1 MSKTKKRS
9 RGRRNKSYLQTHKRS
24 VLAISAVIVLLI
36 AVVSVNAMT
45 LRAKEKAYRAQETEL
60 EEVKTE
66 ETVETAEEAVEN
78 ADEVEEAKIEK
89 EPVLSFEYDVKNE
102 EEERAFL
109 AFQKKFVYAH
119 NWKITAAFGV
129 VAVLFIVSIV
139 RNPSGYLNWVLAFI
153 CLAIIVLTWYNTRR
167 IRKYLMQALKPLED
181 DKYVF
186 TLYDDSFKIETLPTE
201 EEKQEEDFTPVPP
214 RIVGFEDIS
223 LNVLENDEMF
233 IIILKKETIYV
244 LAKRVMNEQQQETL
258 RKTFSELL
266 DSDYEMIDNK

>member
-1 MSKTKKRS
+1 MDIKE
-9 RGRRNKSYLQTHKRS
+9 NK
-24 VLAISAVIVLLI
+24 
-36 AVVSVNAMT
+36 NE
-45 LRAKEKAYRAQETEL
+45 EKEL
-60 EEVKTE
+60 EEVKAEE
-66 ETVETAEEAVEN
+66 ETVEETAEN
-78 ADEVEEAKIEK
+78 ATETEEKQPEK

-102 EEERAFL
+102 EEERAFI
-109 AFQKKFVYAH
+109 AFQRKFVYAH
-119 NWKITAAFGV
+119 NWKITAAFGI
-129 VAVLFIVSIV
+129 VAALFIVSIV
-139 RNPSGYLNWVLAFI
+139 RDPSGYLNWVLAFI

-214 RIVGFEDIS
+214 RIVDFEDIS

-258 RKTFSELL
+258 RKTFSQLL
-266 DSDYEMIDNK
+266 ESDYEMIDNK

>member
-1 MSKTKKRS
+1 MDIKE
-9 RGRRNKSYLQTHKRS
+9 NK
-24 VLAISAVIVLLI
+24 
-36 AVVSVNAMT
+36 N
-45 LRAKEKAYRAQETEL
+45 EETEL
-60 EEVKTE
+60 EEVKAEE
-66 ETVETAEEAVEN
+66 ETVEETAEN
-78 ADEVEEAKIEK
+78 APETEEKQPEK

-102 EEERAFL
+102 EEERAFI
-109 AFQKKFVYAH
+109 AFQRKFVYAH
-119 NWKITAAFGV
+119 NWKITAAFSI
-129 VAVLFIVSIV
+129 VAALFIVSIV

-214 RIVGFEDIS
+214 RIVDFEDIS

-258 RKTFSELL
+258 RKTFSQLL
-266 DSDYEMIDNK
+266 ESDYEMIDNK

>member
-1 MSKTKKRS
+1 MDIKE
-9 RGRRNKSYLQTHKRS
+9 NK
-24 VLAISAVIVLLI
+24 
-36 AVVSVNAMT
+36 N
-45 LRAKEKAYRAQETEL
+45 EETEL
-60 EEVKTE
+60 EEVKAEE
-66 ETVETAEEAVEN
+66 ETVEETAEN
-78 ADEVEEAKIEK
+78 APETEEKQPEK
-89 EPVLSFEYDVKNE
+89 EPVLSVEYDVKNE
-102 EEERAFL
+102 EEERAFI
-109 AFQKKFVYAH
+109 AFQRKFVYAH
-119 NWKITAAFGV
+119 NWKITAAFGI
-129 VAVLFIVSIV
+129 VAALFIVSIV

-214 RIVGFEDIS
+214 RIVDFEDIS

-258 RKTFSELL
+258 RKTFSQLL
-266 DSDYEMIDNK
+266 ESDYEMIDNK

>member
-1 MSKTKKRS
+1 MDNNE
-9 RGRRNKSYLQTHKRS
+9 NK
-24 VLAISAVIVLLI
+24 
-36 AVVSVNAMT
+36 N
-45 LRAKEKAYRAQETEL
+45 QETEL

-66 ETVETAEEAVEN
+66 EAVDN

-119 NWKITAAFGV
+119 NRKITAAFGV

-153 CLAIIVLTWYNTRR
+153 CLAIIFLTWYNTRR
-167 IRKYLMQALKPLED
+167 IRKYLMQALKPLEN

>member
-1 MSKTKKRS
+1 MDIKE
-9 RGRRNKSYLQTHKRS
+9 NK
-24 VLAISAVIVLLI
+24 
-36 AVVSVNAMT
+36 N
-45 LRAKEKAYRAQETEL
+45 EETEL
-60 EEVKTE
+60 EEVKAEE
-66 ETVETAEEAVEN
+66 ETVEETAEN
-78 ADEVEEAKIEK
+78 APETEEKQPEK

-102 EEERAFL
+102 EEERAFI
-109 AFQKKFVYAH
+109 AFQRKFVYAH
-119 NWKITAAFGV
+119 NWKITAAFGI
-129 VAVLFIVSIV
+129 VAALFIVSIV
-139 RNPSGYLNWVLAFI
+139 RNPAGYLNWVLAFI

-214 RIVGFEDIS
+214 RIVDFEDIS

-258 RKTFSELL
+258 RKTFSQLL
-266 DSDYEMIDNK
+266 ESDYEMIDNK

>member
-1 MSKTKKRS
+1 MDIKE
-9 RGRRNKSYLQTHKRS
+9 NK
-24 VLAISAVIVLLI
+24 
-36 AVVSVNAMT
+36 N
-45 LRAKEKAYRAQETEL
+45 EETEL
-60 EEVKTE
+60 EEVKAEE
-66 ETVETAEEAVEN
+66 ETVEETAEN
-78 ADEVEEAKIEK
+78 AHETEEKQPEK

-102 EEERAFL
+102 EEERAFI
-109 AFQKKFVYAH
+109 AFQRKFVYAH
-119 NWKITAAFGV
+119 NWKITAAFGI
-129 VAVLFIVSIV
+129 VAALFIVSIV

-186 TLYDDSFKIETLPTE
+186 TLYDDSFKIETLPTK

-214 RIVGFEDIS
+214 RIVDFEDIS

-258 RKTFSELL
+258 RKTFSQLL
-266 DSDYEMIDNK
+266 ESDYEMIDNK

>member
-1 MSKTKKRS
+1 MDIKE
-9 RGRRNKSYLQTHKRS
+9 NK
-24 VLAISAVIVLLI
+24 
-36 AVVSVNAMT
+36 N
-45 LRAKEKAYRAQETEL
+45 EETEL
-60 EEVKTE
+60 EEVKAEE
-66 ETVETAEEAVEN
+66 ETVEETAEN
-78 ADEVEEAKIEK
+78 APETEEKQPEK

-102 EEERAFL
+102 EEERAFI
-109 AFQKKFVYAH
+109 AFQRKFVYAH
-119 NWKITAAFGV
+119 NWKITAAFGI
-129 VAVLFIVSIV
+129 VAALFIVSIV

-153 CLAIIVLTWYNTRR
+153 CLAIIVPTWYNTRR

-214 RIVGFEDIS
+214 RIVDFEDIS

-258 RKTFSELL
+258 RKTFSQLL
-266 DSDYEMIDNK
+266 ESDYEMIDNK

>member
-1 MSKTKKRS
+1 MNIKE
-9 RGRRNKSYLQTHKRS
+9 NK
-24 VLAISAVIVLLI
+24 
-36 AVVSVNAMT
+36 N
-45 LRAKEKAYRAQETEL
+45 EETEL
-60 EEVKTE
+60 EEVKAEE
-66 ETVETAEEAVEN
+66 ETVEETAEN
-78 ADEVEEAKIEK
+78 ATETEEKQPEK

-102 EEERAFL
+102 EEERAFI
-109 AFQKKFVYAH
+109 AFQRKFVYAH
-119 NWKITAAFGV
+119 NWKITAAFGI
-129 VAVLFIVSIV
+129 VAALFIVSIV
-139 RNPSGYLNWVLAFI
+139 RDPSGYLNWVLAFI

-214 RIVGFEDIS
+214 RIVDFEDIS

-258 RKTFSELL
+258 RKTFSQLL
-266 DSDYEMIDNK
+266 ESDYEMIDNK

>member
-1 MSKTKKRS
+1 MDINE
-9 RGRRNKSYLQTHKRS
+9 NK
-24 VLAISAVIVLLI
+24 
-36 AVVSVNAMT
+36 N
-45 LRAKEKAYRAQETEL
+45 EETEL
-60 EEVKTE
+60 EEVKVEE
-66 ETVETAEEAVEN
+66 ETVEETAEN
-78 ADEVEEAKIEK
+78 APETEEKQPEK
-89 EPVLSFEYDVKNE
+89 EPVLSFGYDVKNE
-102 EEERAFL
+102 EEERAFI
-109 AFQKKFVYAH
+109 AFQRKFVYAH
-119 NWKITAAFGV
+119 NWKITAAFGI
-129 VAVLFIVSIV
+129 VAALFIVSIV

-214 RIVGFEDIS
+214 RIVNFEDIS

-258 RKTFSELL
+258 RKTFSQLL
-266 DSDYEMIDNK
+266 ESDYEMIDNK

>member
-1 MSKTKKRS
+1 MDIKE
-9 RGRRNKSYLQTHKRS
+9 NK
-24 VLAISAVIVLLI
+24 
-36 AVVSVNAMT
+36 N
-45 LRAKEKAYRAQETEL
+45 EETEL
-60 EEVKTE
+60 EEVKAEE
-66 ETVETAEEAVEN
+66 ETVEETAEN
-78 ADEVEEAKIEK
+78 APETEEKQPEK

-102 EEERAFL
+102 EEERAFI
-109 AFQKKFVYAH
+109 AFQRKFVYAH
-119 NWKITAAFGV
+119 NWKITAAFGI
-129 VAVLFIVSIV
+129 VAALFIVSIV
-139 RNPSGYLNWVLAFI
+139 RDPSGYLNWVLAFI

-214 RIVGFEDIS
+214 RIVDFEDIS

-258 RKTFSELL
+258 RKTFSQLL
-266 DSDYEMIDNK
+266 ESDYEMIDNK

>member
-1 MSKTKKRS
+1 MDNNE
-9 RGRRNKSYLQTHKRS
+9 NK
-24 VLAISAVIVLLI
+24 
-36 AVVSVNAMT
+36 N
-45 LRAKEKAYRAQETEL
+45 QETEL

-66 ETVETAEEAVEN
+66 EAVETAEKAVEN
-78 ADEVEEAKIEK
+78 ADEVEEAQIEK

-153 CLAIIVLTWYNTRR
+153 CIAIIVLTWYNTRR

-186 TLYDDSFKIETLPTE
+186 TLYDDSFKIETLPT
-201 EEKQEEDFTPVPP
+201 EEDFTPVPP

>member
-1 MSKTKKRS
+1 MGSE
-9 RGRRNKSYLQTHKRS
+9 
-24 VLAISAVIVLLI
+24 
-36 AVVSVNAMT
+36 M
-45 LRAKEKAYRAQETEL
+45 
-60 EEVKTE
+60 
-66 ETVETAEEAVEN
+66 
-78 ADEVEEAKIEK
+78 
-89 EPVLSFEYDVKNE
+89 
-102 EEERAFL
+102 
-109 AFQKKFVYAH
+109 
-119 NWKITAAFGV
+119 
-129 VAVLFIVSIV
+129 
-139 RNPSGYLNWVLAFI
+139 
-153 CLAIIVLTWYNTRR
+153 C
-167 IRKYLMQALKPLED
+167 IRD
-181 DKYVF
+181 RYVF

>member
-1 MSKTKKRS
+1 MDIKE
-9 RGRRNKSYLQTHKRS
+9 NK
-24 VLAISAVIVLLI
+24 
-36 AVVSVNAMT
+36 N
-45 LRAKEKAYRAQETEL
+45 EETEL
-60 EEVKTE
+60 EEVRAEE
-66 ETVETAEEAVEN
+66 ETVEETAEN
-78 ADEVEEAKIEK
+78 APETEEKQPEK

-102 EEERAFL
+102 EEERAFI
-109 AFQKKFVYAH
+109 AFQRKFVYAH
-119 NWKITAAFGV
+119 NWKITATFSI
-129 VAVLFIVSIV
+129 VAALFIVSIV

-201 EEKQEEDFTPVPP
+201 EEKQEENFTPVPP
-214 RIVGFEDIS
+214 RIVDFEDIS

-258 RKTFSELL
+258 RKTFSQLL
-266 DSDYEMIDNK
+266 ESDYEMIDNK

>member
-1 MSKTKKRS
+1 MDNNE
-9 RGRRNKSYLQTHKRS
+9 NK
-24 VLAISAVIVLLI
+24 
-36 AVVSVNAMT
+36 N
-45 LRAKEKAYRAQETEL
+45 QETEL

-66 ETVETAEEAVEN
+66 EAVETAEKAVDN
-78 ADEVEEAKIEK
+78 ADEVEEAQIEK

-119 NWKITAAFGV
+119 NWKITAAFGI

-233 IIILKKETIYV
+233 YYNTQKGNYLCACKK
-244 LAKRVMNEQQQETL
+244 
-258 RKTFSELL
+258 S
-266 DSDYEMIDNK
+266 YERAAAGNTEKNFFRAA

>member
-1 MSKTKKRS
+1 M
-9 RGRRNKSYLQTHKRS
+9 
-24 VLAISAVIVLLI
+24 
-36 AVVSVNAMT
+36 
-45 LRAKEKAYRAQETEL
+45 
-60 EEVKTE
+60 
-66 ETVETAEEAVEN
+66 
-78 ADEVEEAKIEK
+78 
-89 EPVLSFEYDVKNE
+89 
-102 EEERAFL
+102 
-109 AFQKKFVYAH
+109 
-119 NWKITAAFGV
+119 
-129 VAVLFIVSIV
+129 LFIVSIV

-233 IIILKKETIYV
+233 IIILKKK
-244 LAKRVMNEQQQETL
+244 LFMCLQK
-258 RKTFSELL
+258 EL
-266 DSDYEMIDNK
+266 

>member
-1 MSKTKKRS
+1 MDNNE
-9 RGRRNKSYLQTHKRS
+9 NK
-24 VLAISAVIVLLI
+24 
-36 AVVSVNAMT
+36 N
-45 LRAKEKAYRAQETEL
+45 QETEL

-66 ETVETAEEAVEN
+66 EAVDN
-78 ADEVEEAKIEK
+78 ADDVEEAQIEK
-89 EPVLSFEYDVKNE
+89 GPVLSFEYDVKNE

-109 AFQKKFVYAH
+109 AFQKKFFNAH
-119 NWKITAAFGV
+119 IWRITAAFGV

>member
-1 MSKTKKRS
+1 MDIKE
-9 RGRRNKSYLQTHKRS
+9 NK
-24 VLAISAVIVLLI
+24 
-36 AVVSVNAMT
+36 N
-45 LRAKEKAYRAQETEL
+45 EETEL
-60 EEVKTE
+60 EEVKAEE
-66 ETVETAEEAVEN
+66 ETVEETAEN
-78 ADEVEEAKIEK
+78 APETEEKQPEK

-102 EEERAFL
+102 EEERAFI
-109 AFQKKFVYAH
+109 AFQRKFVYAH
-119 NWKITAAFGV
+119 NWKITTAFGI
-129 VAVLFIVSIV
+129 VAALFIVSIV

-214 RIVGFEDIS
+214 RIVDFEDIS

-258 RKTFSELL
+258 RKTFSQLL
-266 DSDYEMIDNK
+266 ESDYEMIDNK

>member
-1 MSKTKKRS
+1 MDIKE
-9 RGRRNKSYLQTHKRS
+9 NK
-24 VLAISAVIVLLI
+24 
-36 AVVSVNAMT
+36 N
-45 LRAKEKAYRAQETEL
+45 EETEL
-60 EEVKTE
+60 EEVKAEE
-66 ETVETAEEAVEN
+66 ETVEETAEN
-78 ADEVEEAKIEK
+78 APETEEKQPEK

-102 EEERAFL
+102 EEERAFI
-109 AFQKKFVYAH
+109 AFQRKFVYAH
-119 NWKITAAFGV
+119 NWKITAAFGI
-129 VAVLFIVSIV
+129 VAALFIVSIV

-186 TLYDDSFKIETLPTE
+186 TLYYDSFKIETLPTE

-214 RIVGFEDIS
+214 RIVDFEDIS

-258 RKTFSELL
+258 RKTFSQLL
-266 DSDYEMIDNK
+266 ESDYEMIDNK

>member
-1 MSKTKKRS
+1 MDNNE
-9 RGRRNKSYLQTHKRS
+9 NK
-24 VLAISAVIVLLI
+24 
-36 AVVSVNAMT
+36 N
-45 LRAKEKAYRAQETEL
+45 QETEL
-60 EEVKTE
+60 EEVNTE
-66 ETVETAEEAVEN
+66 EAVETAEKAVDN

>member
-1 MSKTKKRS
+1 MDIRE
-9 RGRRNKSYLQTHKRS
+9 NK
-24 VLAISAVIVLLI
+24 
-36 AVVSVNAMT
+36 N
-45 LRAKEKAYRAQETEL
+45 EETEL
-60 EEVKTE
+60 EEVNAEE
-66 ETVETAEEAVEN
+66 ETVEETAEN
-78 ADEVEEAKIEK
+78 ATETEEKQPEK

-102 EEERAFL
+102 EEERAFI
-109 AFQKKFVYAH
+109 AFQRKFVYAH
-119 NWKITAAFGV
+119 NWKITAAFGI
-129 VAVLFIVSIV
+129 VAALFIVSIV
-139 RNPSGYLNWVLAFI
+139 RDPSGYLNWVLAFI

-214 RIVGFEDIS
+214 RIVDFEDIS

-244 LAKRVMNEQQQETL
+244 LAKRVMNEQQQQTL
-258 RKTFSELL
+258 RKTFSQLL

>member
-1 MSKTKKRS
+1 MDNNE
-9 RGRRNKSYLQTHKRS
+9 NK
-24 VLAISAVIVLLI
+24 
-36 AVVSVNAMT
+36 N
-45 LRAKEKAYRAQETEL
+45 QETEL

-66 ETVETAEEAVEN
+66 EAVETAEKAVDN

-89 EPVLSFEYDVKNE
+89 EPVLSFEYD
-102 EEERAFL
+102 
-109 AFQKKFVYAH
+109 AH

>member
-1 MSKTKKRS
+1 MDNNE
-9 RGRRNKSYLQTHKRS
+9 NK
-24 VLAISAVIVLLI
+24 
-36 AVVSVNAMT
+36 N
-45 LRAKEKAYRAQETEL
+45 QETEL

-66 ETVETAEEAVEN
+66 EAVETAEKAVEN
-78 ADEVEEAKIEK
+78 ADEVEEAQIEK

-153 CLAIIVLTWYNTRR
+153 CIAIIVLTWYNTRR

-201 EEKQEEDFTPVPP
+201 EDFTPVPP

-233 IIILKKETIYV
+233 IIILNKETIYV

>member
-1 MSKTKKRS
+1 MDNNE
-9 RGRRNKSYLQTHKRS
+9 NK
-24 VLAISAVIVLLI
+24 
-36 AVVSVNAMT
+36 N
-45 LRAKEKAYRAQETEL
+45 QETEL

-66 ETVETAEEAVEN
+66 ETVETAEKAVDN

-186 TLYDDSFKIETLPTE
+186 TLYDDSFKIETL
-201 EEKQEEDFTPVPP
+201 EEDFTPVPP

>member
-1 MSKTKKRS
+1 MDIKE
-9 RGRRNKSYLQTHKRS
+9 NK
-24 VLAISAVIVLLI
+24 
-36 AVVSVNAMT
+36 N
-45 LRAKEKAYRAQETEL
+45 EETEL
-60 EEVKTE
+60 EEVKAEE
-66 ETVETAEEAVEN
+66 ETVEETAEN
-78 ADEVEEAKIEK
+78 APETEEKQPEK
-89 EPVLSFEYDVKNE
+89 EPVLRFEYDVKNE
-102 EEERAFL
+102 EEERAFI
-109 AFQKKFVYAH
+109 AFQRKFVYAH
-119 NWKITAAFGV
+119 NWKITAAFGI
-129 VAVLFIVSIV
+129 VAALFIVSIV

-214 RIVGFEDIS
+214 RIVDFEDIS

-258 RKTFSELL
+258 RKTFSQLL
-266 DSDYEMIDNK
+266 ESDYEMIDNK

>member
-1 MSKTKKRS
+1 MD
-9 RGRRNKSYLQTHKRS
+9 
-24 VLAISAVIVLLI
+24 
-36 AVVSVNAMT
+36 
-45 LRAKEKAYRAQETEL
+45 
-60 EEVKTE
+60 
-66 ETVETAEEAVEN
+66 N

-201 EEKQEEDFTPVPP
+201 EEKQEEDFRELLKEELAENKEKAETLKQELTLLLIPKDPP

>member
-1 MSKTKKRS
+1 MDIKE
-9 RGRRNKSYLQTHKRS
+9 NK
-24 VLAISAVIVLLI
+24 
-36 AVVSVNAMT
+36 N
-45 LRAKEKAYRAQETEL
+45 EETEL
-60 EEVKTE
+60 EEVKAEE
-66 ETVETAEEAVEN
+66 ETVEETAEN
-78 ADEVEEAKIEK
+78 APETEEKQPEK

-102 EEERAFL
+102 EEERAFI
-109 AFQKKFVYAH
+109 AFQRKFVYAH
-119 NWKITAAFGV
+119 NWKITAAFGI
-129 VAVLFIVSIV
+129 VAALFIVSIV

-181 DKYVF
+181 VKYVF

-214 RIVGFEDIS
+214 RIVDFEDIS

-258 RKTFSELL
+258 RKTFSQLL
-266 DSDYEMIDNK
+266 ESDYEMIDNK

>member
-1 MSKTKKRS
+1 MDNNE
-9 RGRRNKSYLQTHKRS
+9 NK
-24 VLAISAVIVLLI
+24 
-36 AVVSVNAMT
+36 N
-45 LRAKEKAYRAQETEL
+45 QETEL

-66 ETVETAEEAVEN
+66 EAVETAEKAVDN
-78 ADEVEEAKIEK
+78 ADEVEEAQIEK

-102 EEERAFL
+102 EEESAFL
-109 AFQKKFVYAH
+109 ACQRKFVYAH

-223 LNVLENDEMF
+223 LNVLENDE
-233 IIILKKETIYV
+233 ETIYV